1 MSETH
6 APRTD
11 LVATGAGKPGEPLPA
26 MMKALVLHGTKDLRL
41 EQRPVPA
48 PGPGE
53 VLIEVGSVGVCGSDK
68 HFFAEGRASSDVMT
82 EPFVMGHEF
91 GGRIATVG
99 EGIDASRIGERV
111 AVEPLVP
118 CGECRPCRRGEYNI
132 CPDQLF
138 HGVPGAEGAL
148 QEYVVV
154 PAANA
159 FLIPDSV
166 SDDAAAMVETISV
179 SLWAGQRGDITI
191 GDRVLITG
199 GGPIGLFALQVARN
213 RGAERVVLVE
223 PQDSRREIAARFG
236 AEAVPSLDAVEE
248 EFDVLMECTGVQAVR
263 HAGCA
268 YVRSGGK
275 AVFIGVGAQD
285 ASVPMPSVIE
295 REVEIRGVMRYRF
308 TWPTVIA
315 GLEDGRFRADELVTR
330 VLPLEEAHRA
340 WTETAA
346 GADVKT
352 VIRVGSNPT
361 RPHQRSPA

>member
-1 MSETH
+1 MSETRET
-6 APRTD
+6 RTD
-11 LVATGAGKPGEPLPA
+11 RAAADAGTPGRPLPTT
-26 MMKALVLHGTKDLRL
+26 MKALVLHGRQDLRL
-41 EQRPVPA
+41 ERRPVPS

-53 VLIEVGSVGVCGSDK
+53 VLIAVGSVGVCGSDK

-91 GGRIATVG
+91 GGRIVAVG
-99 EGIDASRIGERV
+99 EGVDANRSGRRV

-118 CGECRPCRRGEYNI
+118 CGECRQCRRGEYNI

-159 FLIPDSV
+159 FPIPDSV

-179 SLWAGQRGDITI
+179 SLWAGQRGEVTI
-191 GDRVLITG
+191 GDHVLITG

-223 PQDSRREIAARFG
+223 PQGSRREIAARLG
-236 AEAVPSLDAVEE
+236 AEAVTSLDEVKD
-248 EFDVLMECTGVQAVR
+248 EFDVLMECTGVQTVR
-263 HAGCA
+263 HTGCT
-268 YVRSGGK
+268 YVRPGGK

-285 ASVPMPSVIE
+285 ASVPMPSVLE

-315 GLEDGRFRADELVTR
+315 GLEAGRFQADELVTR
-330 VLPLEEAHRA
+330 TLSLEEAHRA
-340 WTETAA
+340 WTEGTA

-352 VIRVGSNPT
+352 IIRVGAAPT
-361 RPHQRSPA
+361 PA